1 MSTFSVKQLSTKA
14 ENGGKRRKNR
24 KNQKK
29 NGGKTEKKQK
39 KNRGETGGNVNLFS
53 KKSDVL
59 RVPF

>member
-1 MSTFSVKQLSTKA
+1 MMGNVNLFSKTAVNES
-14 ENGGKRRKNR
+14 RKW
-24 KNQKK
+24 
-29 NGGKTEKKQK
+29 GETEKKQK